1 MALSVAKEVEVLSCS
16 PEKIQKVVDKLD
28 KILELV
34 EEDELRPQALTCPKQ
49 KNPYPELASLGEY
62 MKQRN
67 LTTIYGI
74 KTNTQ
79 FLSNILWGWVPE
91 NSSAWHPQNL
101 SQWAEAQIGEAYF
114 GILFA
119 LVIRCFDSILAA
131 LAARGM
137 KIRPTWLGKV
147 K

>member
-1 MALSVAKEVEVLSCS
+1 MALSLVKEAEELSCS
-16 PEKIQKVVDKLD
+16 TKKIQKVYDKLD

-34 EEDELRPQALTCPKQ
+34 KEDKLQPKSCPQPQ
-49 KNPYPELASLGEY
+49 NPYPELVSLGEY
-62 MKQRN
+62 MKQSN
-67 LTTIYGI
+67 LTTIYSI
-74 KTNTQ
+74 STNTQ
-79 FLSNILWGWVPE
+79 FLSNILWGWVPA
-91 NSSAWHPQNL
+91 NSSAWHPQTL

-119 LVIRCFDSILAA
+119 LVLRCIDGILAA

-137 KIRPTWLGKV
+137 KIRPTWMGKV